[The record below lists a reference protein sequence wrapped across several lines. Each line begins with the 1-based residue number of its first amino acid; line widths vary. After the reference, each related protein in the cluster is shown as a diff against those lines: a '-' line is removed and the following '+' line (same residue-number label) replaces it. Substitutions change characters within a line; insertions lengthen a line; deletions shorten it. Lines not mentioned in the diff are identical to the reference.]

1 MTTPSP
7 RPADFI
13 DINGSVMVQSGV
25 STTETSPRRLR
36 HTSWGG
42 ITPPQLRS
50 DLVLVR
56 DTGNTGNYE
65 HPLVA
70 PQLEQTK
77 QEPACCITLP
87 H

>member
-13 DINGSVMVQSGV
+13 EINGSVMVQSGV

-56 DTGNTGNYE
+56 DY
-65 HPLVA
+65 V
-70 PQLEQTK
+70 
-77 QEPACCITLP
+77 
-87 H
+87 